1 CIGNL
6 VNLVTIP
13 PLGSVFSVPSICQ
26 MGISSQVLWTKA
38 FEDQCLNYISLRYSG
53 GHGYYFTILALI
65 KIRSVDI

>member
-1 CIGNL
+1 GNL

-38 FEDQCLNYISLRYSG
+38 FEDQCLNYISLRCQVLTAEFSNPVRLLG
-53 GHGYYFTILALI
+53 KHCT
-65 KIRSVDI
+65 